1 MLELAL
7 EDAALDLPYQFPDPQ
22 QEAVR
27 RAREFQQLPAAK
39 RLAAMLD
46 TIGAGMYLRSISP
59 QREAID
65 RVFLEK
71 EAAAQRIQKELI
83 RRHG

>member
-1 MLELAL
+1 
-7 EDAALDLPYQFPDPQ
+7 LDLPPRFPDPQ
-22 QEAVR
+22 QEAAS
-27 RAREFQQLPAAK
+27 RAREFQQLSAAE

-46 TIGAGMYLRSISP
+46 TIAAGMYLRSISP

-65 RVFLEK
+65 RIFLEK
-71 EAAAQRIQKELI
+71 EAAAQRIQQELI